1 MKPESSV
8 PAGRPLVPVGGRLWP
23 RVDHR
28 YGQGLAGS
36 TSVSDRVPLK
46 WHPQKRLTALHC
58 Q

>member
-23 RVDHR
+23 RADHR

-46 WHPQKRLTALHC
+46 WHP
-58 Q
+58 